1 MLNLDYLIGNIR
13 KKEAVWQ
20 ERKHKSYSCLS
31 VLIIEDFRT
40 TVNVRSSEAI

>member
-20 ERKHKSYSCLS
+20 ERKHKSIVVMS
-31 VLIIEDFRT
+31 VLIIEDFELQ
-40 TVNVRSSEAI
+40 SM